1 MICDYCGDIAA
12 KTEISYLKIHKSE
25 HDEVLKIIK
34 EHFKKRIP
42 PVSDR
47 WLEPKQWTLADF
59 VCKSDDS
66 CRRSLTGGT

>member
-1 MICDYCGDIAA
+1 MFNSGSCIKYFLVFVFRDI
-12 KTEISYLKIHKSE
+12 INKI
-25 HDEVLKIIK
+25 LNRFK
-34 EHFKKRIP
+34 ERIP